1 MGEARL
7 KGTLQAP
14 VTQTM
19 AKEAKADTNWK
30 RYGLWALLLAG
41 VGLLGLMALSLLR
54 SNRQAG

>member
-14 VTQTM
+14 ATPSPADV
-19 AKEAKADTNWK
+19 AKADTNWK

-41 VGLLGLMALSLLR
+41 VGLLALMALSLLR
-54 SNRQAG
+54 SNRQAS